1 MRRKLIVAAA
11 LLVAAG
17 LPFPAALFPIN
28 IRLSQID
35 ASRLLLAQRVRLY
48 VSVTDDRGQPL
59 DSLRAEDFS
68 VFESPDGERF
78 TRIPRL
84 EQFRPQAGIAEGVN
98 FLLVLDNS
106 GSMYDTLAGN
116 PTEDPER
123 MRITHARDAVRSFL
137 SSMTDPKDTVGLV
150 SYNTFYTLQA
160 VPSRDRAQVGAAL
173 DTIRRPERAEAYTEL
188 YYSLTRAV
196 REFEGLGGRKAV
208 VILSDGENYPY
219 AVHSGQPHP
228 ELGQRIVDYT
238 EPIQA
243 CQEEAISVYAINFG
257 AVKDPNLESIA
268 IETGGT
274 VFDARD
280 RRELESVYRTI
291 HEQVA
296 GEYLLAYRATM
307 APAERKYVRVVVQPT
322 GETGAGA
329 ELSATRFYFAST
341 VFGLPLPA
349 LSLLLL
355 IPLAAAA
362 LLLWLLTTLRLE
374 RRKGPAALEV
384 LQTRVGR
391 ASTRVLP
398 LSSAKT
404 VIGGGRSADLTI
416 VGAPGLK
423 EQHATVIYDKQKR
436 AYTVV
441 SSGEVRVNNQPV
453 KTRVLEPGDVIDVG
467 GATIVF
473 DDGEV

>member
-1 MRRKLIVAAA
+1 MRRKPILAAA
-11 LLVAAG
+11 LLAAIS
-17 LPFPAALFPIN
+17 LPFPAALFPLN

-35 ASRLLLAQRVRLY
+35 ASRLLLSQRVRLY
-48 VSVTDDRGQPL
+48 VSVTDERGRPVE
-59 DSLRAEDFS
+59 SLRAEDFT
-68 VFESPDGERF
+68 VLESPDGERF

-84 EQFRPQAGIAEGVN
+84 EQFRPQAGIVEGVN

-116 PTEDPER
+116 PTENREA
-123 MRITHARDAVRSFL
+123 MRITHAREAVRAFL

-150 SYNTFYTLQA
+150 AYNTYYTLLA
-160 VPSRDRAQVGAAL
+160 APSSDRAAVAAAL
-173 DTIRRPERAEAYTEL
+173 DDIQRPTRSQAYTEL

-196 REFEGLGGRKAV
+196 REFQGQGGRKAI

-219 AVHSGQPHP
+219 ALHSGEPHP
-228 ELGQRIVDYT
+228 DLGQRIVPYT
-238 EPIQA
+238 EPIRA
-243 CQEEAISVYAINFG
+243 SQEEGISIYAVNFG

-268 IETGGT
+268 VETGGT
-274 VFDARD
+274 VFDARN

-291 HEQVA
+291 REQIA

-307 APAERKYVRVVVQPT
+307 APAERKYVRVVVEPT
-322 GETGAGA
+322 GTAGA
-329 ELSATRFYFAST
+329 EQELSATRFYFAST
-341 VFGLPLPA
+341 VFGLPLPS
-349 LSLLLL
+349 LSVLLV
-355 IPLAAAA
+355 IPVVVAG
-362 LLLWLLTTLRLE
+362 LLLWLLTKLRLE

-384 LQTRVGR
+384 LQTRIGR
-391 ASTRVLP
+391 ASTRVVP

-404 VIGGGRSADLTI
+404 VIGGARSADLTI
-416 VGAPGLK
+416 VGAPGVRDN
-423 EQHATVIYDKQKR
+423 HATVVYDPKKK

-441 SSGEVRVNNQPV
+441 SSGEVLVNNRPV
-453 KTRVLEPGDVIDVG
+453 KTKLLEPGDVIDVG

>member
-1 MRRKLIVAAA
+1 MRHKSTAAAA
-11 LLVAAG
+11 LLLVASLAW
-17 LPFPAALFPIN
+17 PAVSFALN
-28 IRLSQID
+28 LRLSQID
-35 ASRLLLAQRVRLY
+35 ASRLLLSQRVRLY
-48 VSVTDDRGQPL
+48 VSVTDDLGRPVE
-59 DSLRAEDFS
+59 DLRAEDFR

-84 EQFRPQAGIAEGVN
+84 EQFRPSAGIAEGVS

-116 PTEDPER
+116 PTEDPQAMR
-123 MRITHARDAVRSFL
+123 MTHARDAVRSFL

-150 SYNTFYTLQA
+150 SYNTYYRLHAAPSKDRALVSAALEGITR
-160 VPSRDRAQVGAAL
+160 PSR
-173 DTIRRPERAEAYTEL
+173 EEAYTEL
-188 YYSLTRAV
+188 YHSLSRAV
-196 REFEGLGGRKAV
+196 REFEGLAGRKAI

-219 AVHSGQPHP
+219 SEHSGRPHP
-228 ELGQRIVDYT
+228 ELGERVVEHT
-238 EPIQA
+238 EPIRA
-243 CQEEAISVYAINFG
+243 CQEEGITVYAVNFG

-268 IETGGT
+268 VETGGT

-280 RRELESVYRTI
+280 RRELESVYRAI

-307 APAERKYVRVVVQPT
+307 APAVRKFVRVVVQP
-322 GETGAGA
+322 AGA
-329 ELSATRFYFAST
+329 AAGPELSATRFYFSST
-341 VFGLPLPA
+341 VFGLPLTS

-355 IPLAAAA
+355 IPLLAAAAA
-362 LLLWLLTTLRLE
+362 LWLLTALRLE

-384 LQTRVGR
+384 LHTRVGR

-398 LSSAKT
+398 LGTAKT

-416 VGAPGLK
+416 AGAPGVK
-423 EQHATVIYDKQKR
+423 EQHATVVYDKSKK

-441 SSGEVRVNNQPV
+441 SSGEVLVNNQPV